1 MGNVMDHAR
10 SVFKKYDK
18 DGNGTP
24 ADWLAAVLPAV
35 LAGCLAACLA
45 ACPAGLER
53 LPTWNCHSRVCCI
66 CVIN

>member
-35 LAGCLAACLA
+35 LAAWLSSL
-45 ACPAGLER
+45 
-53 LPTWNCHSRVCCI
+53 
-66 CVIN
+66 VINICRPARAATSVWLPA